1 MSAGRVEGTGRKPSE
16 LDSPVCILP
25 GCPCPAGRRLALAVL
40 MALVA
45 VYSGCLNLLFWTFL
59 ELYLQKG
66 ITVQRLR
73 RYALE
78 ASGLCYNS
86 NSITYLKAM

>member
-1 MSAGRVEGTGRKPSE
+1 MAAKRVECTGRKPSK

-40 MALVA
+40 MALIC
-45 VYSGCLNLLFWTFL
+45 CLPRVLKPAFL
-59 ELYLQKG
+59 DFPGIVLQKG
-66 ITVQRLR
+66 ITVQRPR

-78 ASGLCYNS
+78 ASKLCYNS
-86 NSITYLKAM
+86 NSVTYLKAM

>member
-45 VYSGCLNLLFWTFL
+45 VYPGCLNLLFWTFL